1 MGYLMLFI
9 FLFLAW
15 YMIFRIPMLLF
26 NCIRELISTIYD
38 TTVYIKSEKE
48 IIKELDKNNF
58 LNKKDMEKYIKQ
70 QEKEEKQKHE
80 IIKKQNQIAASAVY
94 QTNQLRVRY
103 PYADENLFIQY
114 LNRYPFA
121 LLDELQKIE
130 EAIENS
136 HNINYYNY
144 DIPKKYTVKDTESME
159 LLNTYTEL
167 PLILEVFKN
176 EKDYLLLIKN
186 IDRGEY
192 RLFQSRNYIIITTFI
207 NDIIERQKQLEQ
219 FKIAIESEE
228 LDILYNKVVNL
239 LKEI

>member
-15 YMIFRIPMLLF
+15 YMIFRLPMLLF
-26 NCIRELISTIYD
+26 EFIKELISTIYD

-58 LNKKDMEKYIKQ
+58 LNKKNMNKYIEQ
-70 QEKEEKQKHE
+70 QEKDKKQKQE

-94 QTNQLRVRY
+94 ETNQLRVKY
-103 PYADENLFIQY
+103 PYANQDLFTQY

-121 LLDELQKIE
+121 LSDELQKIE
-130 EAIENS
+130 KTIENS

-144 DIPKKYTVKDTESME
+144 DIPKKYTIKDTENME

-167 PLILEVFKN
+167 PLILEIFKN

-192 RLFQSRNYIIITTFI
+192 RLFQSRNYLIITTVI
-207 NDIIERQKQLEQ
+207 NEILERQKQLYE
-219 FKIAIESEE
+219 FKMKLESEE
-228 LDILYNKVVNL
+228 IDIIYNKVANKL
-239 LKEI
+239 QKS